1 MYDDLDLIGAEPV
14 DIAKM
19 FGQMLSG
26 AGGMFKPQ
34 AKGQDAAVA
43 AAAIAKAQEEKQRAE
58 ASAARM
64 KTGLLAAAA
73 AGVVGG
79 AWWLKSRK

>member
-1 MYDDLDLIGAEPV
+1 MYDSLDFIGAEAT

-34 AKGQDAAVA
+34 SKGQDAVAVA
-43 AAAIAKAQEEKQRAE
+43 AMLKAQEDKQRAE

-64 KTGLLAAAA
+64 KTGLLAMAAA
-73 AGVVGG
+73 AAVGG

>member
-1 MYDDLDLIGAEPV
+1 MYDELDIIGAEPT

-34 AKGQDAAVA
+34 AQPGQDAAASV
-43 AAAIAKAQEEKQRAE
+43 AIAKAQEEKRRAE
-58 ASAARM
+58 ESAARM

>member
-34 AKGQDAAVA
+34 AKGQDAAT

>member
-1 MYDDLDLIGAEPV
+1 MYDSLDFIGAEPT

-34 AKGQDAAVA
+34 PKGQDAAAVA
-43 AAAIAKAQEEKQRAE
+43 AMLKAQEDKQRAE

-64 KTGLLAAAA
+64 KTGLLAMAAA
-73 AGVVGG
+73 AAVGG
-79 AWWLKSRK
+79 VWWFKSRK